1 MKSPQLTV
9 RPRLLATIS
18 ALFVLGLVISFH
30 LGIHSST
37 PVKVEAKVVPEKLYN
52 EDLFDWF
59 NVTFLPLTIEDTELT
74 EILVFDFLLI
84 L

>member
-18 ALFVLGLVISFH
+18 GLFVLGLFISFH
-30 LGIHSST
+30 LGIYSST
-37 PVKVEAKVVPEKLYN
+37 PVKLEAKVVPEKLYN
-52 EDLFDWF
+52 EDLADWF

-84 L
+84 F